1 MNQKEERTPLLGEVY
16 MVEFAGTGS
25 EQLGKRPAVIFQNN
39 VGNTFSPN
47 VIVLPMT
54 SSLKKLNQP
63 THVLL
68 EADETGLRMDSVVL
82 CENPVTV
89 SKSKVGSYVTTVPDD
104 MMKKIAVGCIL
115 ATSAAYYLDTEDFTA
130 ARERSVR
137 LNSIETGSAAL
148 CTTRTTNRAS

>member
-1 MNQKEERTPLLGEVY
+1 MKTEGRVPLLGEVY
-16 MVEFAGTGS
+16 LVEFTGTGS

-39 VGNTFSPN
+39 VGNVYSPN

-68 EADETGLRMDSVVL
+68 NADETGLRMDSVVL

-89 SKSKVGSYVTTVPDD
+89 SKSRVGSYLTTVPDD
-104 MMKKIAVGCIL
+104 AMREIAIGYVL
-115 ATSAAYYLDTEDFTA
+115 ATSATYFLDVEDFETT
-130 ARERSVR
+130 REKSVR
-137 LNSIETGSAAL
+137 LNSIDAGSAAS
-148 CTTRTTNRAS
+148 CTTTSVSRVS